1 MFSKFL
7 IFLLL
12 VIGVS
17 LQGYSQNTL
26 IGNWRRVK
34 PIIKN
39 QVTKAQQKQWGDL
52 EIFSDSTFHIQG
64 DTTTQNST
72 TPGWHTD
79 DEFKGTW
86 ERRGYKHLILLVEPK
101 KYNGFLFYKVIKLS
115 KEKLVLRS
123 NLDKSNKYDIVYFR
137 MQ

>member
-1 MFSKFL
+1 MLSKFS
-7 IFLLL
+7 IPLLL
-12 VIGVS
+12 FIGFS
-17 LQGYSQNTL
+17 LQTYSQLSL

-39 QVTKAQQKQWGDL
+39 QPIKIQQKQWGDL
-52 EIFSDSTFHIQG
+52 EIRSDSTFHIQG

-72 TPGWHTD
+72 TPGWHTG
-79 DEFKGTW
+79 DEFNGTW
-86 ERRGYKHLILLVEPK
+86 ERRNNKHLILLIEPK

-123 NLDKSNKYDIVYFR
+123 NSEKSNKYDIVYFR
-137 MQ
+137 L